1 MLIERLLSAAEDDS
15 LLHRL
20 RLIRAHRLLEQ
31 LKVAVVL
38 PAVAECSTNVRD
50 GEGSHLRE
58 GEEVQEDGEG
68 GERY

>member
-1 MLIERLLSAAEDDS
+1 MRWLTLRERRENTFVTITI
-15 LLHRL
+15 HQK
-20 RLIRAHRLLEQ
+20 IHRLLEQ